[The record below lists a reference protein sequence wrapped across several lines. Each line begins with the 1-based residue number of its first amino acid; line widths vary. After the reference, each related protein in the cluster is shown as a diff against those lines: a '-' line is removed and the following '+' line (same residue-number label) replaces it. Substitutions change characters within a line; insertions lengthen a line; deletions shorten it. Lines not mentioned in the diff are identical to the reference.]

1 MGKRRLQLC
10 LVWLARKDITEKVT
24 SAQKPKRGKRASCI
38 RICWK
43 NSPGRGKSTPKCSV
57 MYVLVGMNSK
67 EVIMAGVEQVLLKAG
82 RDDVNVSWATW
93 GLVGH
98 CKIFVF

>member
-1 MGKRRLQLC
+1 MTS
-10 LVWLARKDITEKVT
+10 VARKGFTEKVT
-24 SAQKPKRGKRASCI
+24 SEQKPKRGKRASCI

-43 NSPGRGKSTPKCSV
+43 NSPGIGKSTPKCSV
-57 MYVLVGMNSK
+57 MYVLGGMNNK
-67 EVIMAGVEQVLLKAG
+67 EVIMAGVEQVLL
-82 RDDVNVSWATW
+82 RVVRNDVKVSWATW